1 MLRRLLSSVAPAAKE
16 STVADVPKI
25 PRGIPRF
32 WKSVTLSPSSA
43 DGTTRILLDGRP
55 VRSPSGNPLE
65 IPSNKTLLALLVAG
79 EWESQKV
86 SLKAYSLPLV
96 CLSYLW
102 L

>member
-1 MLRRLLSSVAPAAKE
+1 
-16 STVADVPKI
+16 
-25 PRGIPRF
+25 
-32 WKSVTLSPSSA
+32 
-43 DGTTRILLDGRP
+43 LDGRP